1 MTWYTFFLFL
11 HSWIRWFILI
21 VGLLA
26 IVFSLMG
33 WTGKKPFTSR
43 DNGISAGFM
52 GLLHLN
58 LLIGLILYIFLS
70 PYTQSAFNDF
80 GAAMKDSTKR
90 FWAVEHILVNII
102 AIAVAQVGRIKA
114 KKAVSDIAKHKTTF
128 IFYTIA
134 FILLLS
140 RIPWGETARLFRW

>member
-26 IVFSLMG
+26 IIFSLMG

-43 DNGISAGFM
+43 DNGISAAFM

-58 LLIGLILYIFLS
+58 LLIGLVLYIFLS

-80 GAAMKDSTKR
+80 GAAMKNSELR
-90 FWAVEHILVNII
+90 FWAVEHILINII